1 MNSVTF
7 LIILE
12 ALNIVIVVNSFIFIE
27 KCIMSK
33 INYLQDCFYNLRVE
47 QVRNS
52 CLIEEIMNDKT
63 NKEEK

>member
-12 ALNIVIVVNSFIFIE
+12 TLNIVIVVNSFIFIE

-33 INYLQDCFYNLRVE
+33 IKYLQDCIFNIRVE